1 MRSAVIAAL
10 LLPWAAPA
18 QGAAGPR
25 AEFPLPDRATAPQ
38 PPSGQ
43 RLTMLLNVGSV
54 LLRGGSF
61 SGGAGDRL
69 MYAAISSL
77 SHRAAA
83 VKLVV
88 FDAERQHELLR
99 FEAFSLADL
108 KQVTEAMEKWKLG
121 PVDYRAL
128 QRDPGAVDIVAAL
141 INEQLRADPPPD
153 LVVFV
158 DPGSWDRFS
167 DRSARKALKIPRGAR
182 PRFFALQFGP
192 SAANSMASQ
201 YLSGRG
207 RAGGQPAP
215 SQSSGTAGPSAPPR
229 GPWPHS
235 AVPPPRGHDKIR
247 PAVARL
253 DGKTFFMSS
262 PGQLPKAIAEIEQG
276 AGGKP

>member
-1 MRSAVIAAL
+1 
-10 LLPWAAPA
+10 
-18 QGAAGPR
+18 
-25 AEFPLPDRATAPQ
+25 
-38 PPSGQ
+38 
-43 RLTMLLNVGSV
+43 LTLLLNVGS
-54 LLRGGSF
+54 LMLRRGSF
-61 SGGAGDRL
+61 SAGADRRL
-69 MYAAISSL
+69 VYAAISSL
-77 SHRAAA
+77 SYRAAA
-83 VKLVV
+83 VRLVV
-88 FDAERQHELLR
+88 FDADRQHELLR
-99 FEAFSLADL
+99 REAFSVADL
-108 KQVTEAMEKWKLG
+108 NQVTAAMEKWRLG

-128 QRDPGAVDIVAAL
+128 QRADGSVDIVAGL
-141 INEQLRADPPPD
+141 INEQLCADPPPD

-167 DRSARKALKIPRGAR
+167 DRSARKALKIPGGAR

-207 RAGGQPAP
+207 HTGGQPAP